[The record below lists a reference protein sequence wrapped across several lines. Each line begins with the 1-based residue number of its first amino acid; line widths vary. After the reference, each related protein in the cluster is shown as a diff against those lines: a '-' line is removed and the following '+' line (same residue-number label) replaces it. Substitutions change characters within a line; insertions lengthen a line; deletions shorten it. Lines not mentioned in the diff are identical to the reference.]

1 MTTGLD
7 YNSYVKQICTMA
19 VLNWQEIGGVAYP
32 VDYPTDPTNVALN
45 PSQTAF
51 PQMITYAENRM
62 YRDLDFLF
70 TSIAT
75 TDYGLTIGS
84 RQIVV
89 PQGTFVVPEQINV
102 ITPAGV
108 TDPNLG
114 TRNPLTP
121 VTKEFLDAVYNVASL
136 TGLPKYFCPFD
147 DYRFLVGPYPD
158 QNYSCELIG
167 TYRPDSLS
175 ATNTTTFI
183 SLYLPDLFIMAS
195 MVYLSAYQRN
205 FGRQSD
211 DPQMAQSYEGQ
222 YQTLLKSAMTE
233 ENRKKFEAAAWSSQ
247 STSVTATP
255 NR

>member
-1 MTTGLD
+1 MTTGLT
-7 YNSYVKQICTMA
+7 YNTYVQQICTMA
-19 VLNWQEIGGVAYP
+19 ILQWQDIAGQVYP
-32 VDYPTDPTNVALN
+32 VDYPADPTNPVYN
-45 PSQTAF
+45 PSQVAF

-75 TDYGLTIGS
+75 TAYGLTVGS
-84 RQIVV
+84 RQINV
-89 PQGTFVVPEQINV
+89 PAGTFVVPEQINV
-102 ITPAGV
+102 ITPAGT
-108 TDPNLG
+108 TDPDLG

-121 VTKEFLDAVYNVASL
+121 VTKEYLDAIYNVASN
-136 TGLPKYFCPFD
+136 TSLPKYFCPFD
-147 DYRFLVGPYPD
+147 DYTFLVGPYPD
-158 QNYSCELIG
+158 QNYTCEIIG
-167 TYRPDSLS
+167 TYRPNSLS
-175 ATNTTTFI
+175 PTNTTTFI

-211 DPQMAQSYEGQ
+211 DPQMAQSYEAQ
-222 YQTLLKSAMTE
+222 YQTLLKSALSE

-247 STSVTATP
+247 SASATATP